1 MKAGIAVLASVV
13 LSTSATAASN
23 QYAVEGVTVGTQ
35 LNFDNASY
43 REYKC
48 SPSQQFDG
56 LTWCQKARANKD
68 RRGPYTAAYSLLH
81 ARDGSIV
88 YVNRSQEPL
97 SVSRSEADAEIQR
110 YARSIGEAPRII
122 KMPQRGAARNGMIA
136 VWGNLALEQLDPE
149 SIRTL
154 ADGRSPKKGLLI
166 DFLGNFARSAK
177 EGLPIYRIGRGSGF
191 LWAATFDQKGRGT
204 LRTVAVDT
212 SGLIVTP
219 SQQEPIGESA
229 AEETEPQPKPAEPA
243 GTIVEQQDE
252 LAIANSRIAELEQAR
267 GEADTA
273 RVAAE
278 KARVDAEIAGRELEQ
293 AKAAEIAALKT
304 TIAQLTA
311 AGPAGDAKGSR
322 WERLLFGSAGGLFGA
337 LAAFAIGFLVNRQR
351 ARNSKQQSS
360 ELPFAPVETSL
371 QCQSEEAEVVSPAL
385 SPTIA
390 ISETAFESE
399 LEAQVVAIN
408 AAEEETPVTTD
419 AAASVPE
426 SAEKLPAPAL
436 V

>member
-1 MKAGIAVLASVV
+1 
-13 LSTSATAASN
+13 
-23 QYAVEGVTVGTQ
+23 
-35 LNFDNASY
+35 
-43 REYKC
+43 
-48 SPSQQFDG
+48 
-56 LTWCQKARANKD
+56 
-68 RRGPYTAAYSLLH
+68 
-81 ARDGSIV
+81 
-88 YVNRSQEPL
+88 
-97 SVSRSEADAEIQR
+97 VSRSEADGEIQR
-110 YARSIGEAPRII
+110 YARNIGEAPRII
-122 KMPQRGAARNGMIA
+122 KMPQRGPARNGMIA

-177 EGLPIYRIGRGSGF
+177 EGLPIYRIGSGSGF

-212 SGLIVTP
+212 SRLIVTP
-219 SQQEPIGESA
+219 SQQEPTGQSA
-229 AEETEPQPKPAEPA
+229 AEETEPQSKPAEPA
-243 GTIVEQQDE
+243 GTIAEQQDE
-252 LAIANSRIAELEQAR
+252 LAIANSRIAELEQAK

-273 RVAAE
+273 RIAAE

-293 AKAAEIAALKT
+293 AKAVEIAALKA
-304 TIAQLTA
+304 TIAQLTV
-311 AGPAGDAKGSR
+311 AGPTADAKGSR
-322 WERLLFGSAGGLFGA
+322 WEKLLFGSAGGLFSA

-360 ELPFAPVETSL
+360 ELSSSPVETSL
-371 QCQSEEAEVVSPAL
+371 QCQSDEAEVVSPAL
-385 SPTIA
+385 SPMIA

-408 AAEEETPVTTD
+408 AAEEEMPVTTD
-419 AAASVPE
+419 AATSVPE